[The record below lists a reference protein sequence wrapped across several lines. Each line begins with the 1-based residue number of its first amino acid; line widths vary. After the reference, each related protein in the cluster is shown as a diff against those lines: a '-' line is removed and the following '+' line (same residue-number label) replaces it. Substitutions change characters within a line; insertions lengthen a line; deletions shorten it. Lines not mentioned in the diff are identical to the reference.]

1 MAPKQRISSSVAPL
15 QTAVPV
21 QIVKSEIVAAIAAP
35 TPVAIPAAT
44 APVVDTPAPKRAS
57 APKKKKTPVVVSE
70 SETPSAAVTAAAAVI
85 AATAPDAVMTETEA
99 ETLVQENV
107 EDVVETE
114 EAAVA
119 TDKKR
124 TRRVATKDT
133 LRTDFDTLWTE
144 YAEELS
150 VKKKSGKKLSLEK
163 YLHKLQ
169 TDVYKLLKIRPLGD
183 EKKPRAENNSGFMK
197 PVNISPELA
206 NFIKVDSNEP
216 ITRVTI
222 TKKICE
228 YIKEKDLQNPKDRRE
243 IVPDACLKR
252 IFSLTE
258 TEKDPLTY
266 YSMQKKIQTHIFK
279 V

>member
-1 MAPKQRISSSVAPL
+1 MAPTKQRISSSVAPL

-21 QIVKSEIVAAIAAP
+21 QIVKSEFP
-35 TPVAIPAAT
+35 TPTAVSP
-44 APVVDTPAPKRAS
+44 APVEPVAPPKRTTTNRRKKTETTTPA
-57 APKKKKTPVVVSE
+57 TPVVPPVI
-70 SETPSAAVTAAAAVI
+70 PSAEV
-85 AATAPDAVMTETEA
+85 PVMLTESVVED
-99 ETLVQENV
+99 NV
-107 EDVVETE
+107 EDITE
-114 EAAVA
+114 EMVEMEE
-119 TDKKR
+119 TGESPEVPVEGTEKKR

-133 LRTDFDTLWTE
+133 LRTDFDNLWTE

-206 NFIKVDSNEP
+206 NFIKVDSNVP

-243 IVPDACLKR
+243 IVPDASLKS
-252 IFSLTE
+252 IFKLTE
-258 TEKDPLTY
+258 ADKEPPLTY
-266 YSMQKKIQTHIFK
+266 YSMQKKIQSHIFK

>member
-1 MAPKQRISSSVAPL
+1 MQDTIQKQKNIMAPKQRISSSVAPL

-21 QIVKSEIVAAIAAP
+21 QIVKSEVPTPLIVTATPIAPIAQAVAA
-35 TPVAIPAAT
+35 PV
-44 APVVDTPAPKRAS
+44 KRTT
-57 APKKKKTPVVVSE
+57 APKKKKTVVTVETPAVVVTPEVSE
-70 SETPSAAVTAAAAVI
+70 SVVE
-85 AATAPDAVMTETEA
+85 D
-99 ETLVQENV
+99 NV
-107 EDVVETE
+107 EDVTE
-114 EAAVA
+114 EIEETGEVSEVP
-119 TDKKR
+119 TEGVEKKR

-133 LRTDFDTLWTE
+133 LRTDFDNLWTE

-169 TDVYKLLKIRPLGD
+169 TDAYKLLKIRPLGD

-206 NFIKVDSNEP
+206 NFINVDSNTP

-243 IVPDACLKR
+243 IVPDASLKS
-252 IFSLTE
+252 IFKLTE
-258 TEKDPLTY
+258 AEKEPLTY
-266 YSMQKKIQTHIFK
+266 YSMQKKIQSHIFK

>member
-1 MAPKQRISSSVAPL
+1 MPAKQRISSSVAPL

-21 QIVKSEIVAAIAAP
+21 QIIKSEVST
-35 TPVAIPAAT
+35 TPVTNSIPPVT
-44 APVVDTPAPKRAS
+44 AVVEAPAPKRTA
-57 APKKKKTPVVVSE
+57 APKKKKV
-70 SETPSAAVTAAAAVI
+70 VTATPAAPAPIVI
-85 AATAPDAVMTETEA
+85 DATPEEVPTPA
-99 ETLVQENV
+99 EGDNLVEQNV
-107 EDVVETE
+107 EDVQDAEVVDAGEEVVGVE
-114 EAAVA
+114 
-119 TDKKR
+119 KKR

-144 YAEELS
+144 YAEELA

-206 NFIKVDSNEP
+206 NFISVDSSAP
-216 ITRVTI
+216 ITRVAI

-243 IVPDACLKR
+243 IVPDASLKR

-258 TEKDPLTY
+258 MEKEPLTY
-266 YSMQKKIQTHIFK
+266 YSMQKKIQSHIFK

>member
-1 MAPKQRISSSVAPL
+1 MAPTKQRISSSVAPL

-21 QIVKSEIVAAIAAP
+21 QIVKSEFPTPTLVSPAPVEPVAP
-35 TPVAIPAAT
+35 PKRTTTSRKKKTTETPVAPT
-44 APVVDTPAPKRAS
+44 L
-57 APKKKKTPVVVSE
+57 TPVEVPAVLTESVVE
-70 SETPSAAVTAAAAVI
+70 
-85 AATAPDAVMTETEA
+85 
-99 ETLVQENV
+99 ENV
-107 EDVVETE
+107 EDVTE
-114 EAAVA
+114 EVEEIIGDA
-119 TDKKR
+119 TEVTEVTEGTEKKR
-124 TRRVATKDT
+124 TRRVVTKDT
-133 LRTDFDTLWTE
+133 LRTDFDNLWTE

-169 TDVYKLLKIRPLGD
+169 TDAYKLLKIRPLGD

-206 NFIKVDSNEP
+206 NFIKVDSNVP
-216 ITRVTI
+216 ITRVAI

-243 IVPDACLKR
+243 IVPDVSLKS
-252 IFSLTE
+252 IFKLTE
-258 TEKDPLTY
+258 TEKEPLTY
-266 YSMQKKIQTHIFK
+266 YSMQKKIQSHIFK

>member
-1 MAPKQRISSSVAPL
+1 MPAKQRISSSVAPL

-21 QIVKSEIVAAIAAP
+21 QIIKSEVSMPIPVTNSIPPVTAAVEA
-35 TPVAIPAAT
+35 
-44 APVVDTPAPKRAS
+44 PAPKRTA
-57 APKKKKTPVVVSE
+57 APKKKKV
-70 SETPSAAVTAAAAVI
+70 VTATPAAPAPIVI
-85 AATAPDAVMTETEA
+85 DVAPLEVSA
-99 ETLVQENV
+99 EGDNLVEQNV
-107 EDVVETE
+107 EDVQDAEVVDTEVVDAGEEVVGVE
-114 EAAVA
+114 
-119 TDKKR
+119 KKR

-144 YAEELS
+144 YAEELA

-206 NFIKVDSNEP
+206 NFISVDSSAP
-216 ITRVTI
+216 ITRVAI

-243 IVPDACLKR
+243 IVPDASLKR

-258 TEKDPLTY
+258 MEKEPLTY
-266 YSMQKKIQTHIFK
+266 YSMQKKIQSHIFK

>member
-1 MAPKQRISSSVAPL
+1 MPAKQRISTSVTPM
-15 QTAVPV
+15 QSAVPV
-21 QIVKSEIVAAIAAP
+21 QIVKSEVSAPAAAP
-35 TPVAIPAAT
+35 APAPATVLGTPAA
-44 APVVDTPAPKRAS
+44 APLVKKAT
-57 APKKKKTPVVVSE
+57 APKKKKLV
-70 SETPSAAVTAAAAVI
+70 VTAPAPEMSVP
-85 AATAPDAVMTETEA
+85 TPLVEAPDTV
-99 ETLVQENV
+99 ETLLEENA
-107 EDVVETE
+107 EDIVETITE
-114 EAAVA
+114 EGVPGVE
-119 TDKKR
+119 KKR
-124 TRRVATKDT
+124 TRRVATKET
-133 LRTDFDTLWTE
+133 LRVDFDNLWTE

-150 VKKKSGKKLSLEK
+150 AKKKSGKKLSLEK

-206 NFIKVDSNEP
+206 NFINVDGGAP

-243 IVPDACLKR
+243 IVPDATLKR
-252 IFSLTE
+252 IFNLTDA
-258 TEKDPLTY
+258 EKEPLTY
-266 YSMQKKIQTHIFK
+266 YSMQKKIQSHIFK

>member
-1 MAPKQRISSSVAPL
+1 MPAAKTRVSSSVAPL

-21 QIVKSEIVAAIAAP
+21 QIVKSEIPAPTTFSESSPAAAP
-35 TPVAIPAAT
+35 AAPAA
-44 APVVDTPAPKRAS
+44 PVKRTT
-57 APKKKKTPVVVSE
+57 APKKKKATDTTTVVAPVVAVAATPVPVVPAVPAPVE
-70 SETPSAAVTAAAAVI
+70 NEDLVEENAEKIEGEET
-85 AATAPDAVMTETEA
+85 TAPG
-99 ETLVQENV
+99 
-107 EDVVETE
+107 
-114 EAAVA
+114 
-119 TDKKR
+119 DKKR

-133 LRTDFDTLWTE
+133 LRADFDNLWTE

-150 VKKKSGKKLSLEK
+150 VKKKAGKKLSIEK

-169 TDVYKLLKIRPLGD
+169 ADVYKLLKIRPLGD
-183 EKKPRAENNSGFMK
+183 EKKPRGENNSGFMK

-206 NFIKVDSNEP
+206 NFIKVNSTEP
-216 ITRVTI
+216 ITRVAI

-243 IVPDACLKR
+243 IIPDPSLKR

-258 TEKDPLTY
+258 TEPEPLTY
-266 YSMQKKIQTHIFK
+266 YSMQKKIQSHIFK